1 VHVITDLRA
10 AAPSPASAE
19 PEAHVAFGDL
29 VRRYQDAAFG
39 AAYAILKD
47 RAAAEDAT
55 QAAFLAAW
63 LRRNDL
69 REPLAFGSWLRT
81 IVRTECFRIIRR
93 QRVMTVPL
101 EDIPPMAT
109 LPEPDAL
116 SRLELRGVLL
126 EAIATLSESDRA
138 AVVLRYM
145 SDLSYQEMSEFLDI
159 PVSTVKKRL
168 HDARKRLL
176 TWFADATGGERA
188 RSVLRDY
195 RPSRDTRLEKRVM
208 NLTAFLDK
216 VVQGDATAVAAALDA
231 QPQFRDAKGERQ
243 PLFRSANALWVAVTC
258 GRAEI
263 VKLLIAGGVHI
274 EPDNPVDV
282 SPLTAAAVE
291 GRADVVKI
299 LLDAGAIV
307 DIFAACALGDGPRAE
322 TLLADNPGRARAGT
336 SDGKTPLH
344 FCRSVDVAASL
355 LAAGA
360 RADLEAVD
368 DSGLTPLQW
377 IGATGRYKDVCRYL
391 IAQGAKAEASDIFT
405 ACSYGDVAA
414 VKTLLDEDPF
424 LVAARLTGG
433 PGVPRVSIGSTP
445 LHVASVRGEQ
455 EITTL
460 LIQRGADVNGRG
472 GENQITP
479 LHGAAACGH
488 IDVAKTLVAAGADM
502 KARDSAVGATPEE
515 WARSYGHQELADLL
529 NSLTR

>member
-1 VHVITDLRA
+1 
-10 AAPSPASAE
+10 
-19 PEAHVAFGDL
+19 
-29 VRRYQDAAFG
+29 
-39 AAYAILKD
+39 
-47 RAAAEDAT
+47 
-55 QAAFLAAW
+55 
-63 LRRNDL
+63 
-69 REPLAFGSWLRT
+69 
-81 IVRTECFRIIRR
+81 
-93 QRVMTVPL
+93 
-101 EDIPPMAT
+101 
-109 LPEPDAL
+109 
-116 SRLELRGVLL
+116 
-126 EAIATLSESDRA
+126 
-138 AVVLRYM
+138 
-145 SDLSYQEMSEFLDI
+145 
-159 PVSTVKKRL
+159 
-168 HDARKRLL
+168 
-176 TWFADATGGERA
+176 
-188 RSVLRDY
+188 
-195 RPSRDTRLEKRVM
+195 
-208 NLTAFLDK
+208 
-216 VVQGDATAVAAALDA
+216 
-231 QPQFRDAKGERQ
+231 
-243 PLFRSANALWVAVTC
+243 
-258 GRAEI
+258 
-263 VKLLIAGGVHI
+263 
-274 EPDNPVDV
+274 
-282 SPLTAAAVE
+282 
-291 GRADVVKI
+291 
-299 LLDAGAIV
+299 
-307 DIFAACALGDGPRAE
+307 
-322 TLLADNPGRARAGT
+322 
-336 SDGKTPLH
+336 
-344 FCRSVDVAASL
+344 VDVAASL

-472 GENQITP
+472 GENQVTP